1 MYLLQKTRLKFNSEL
16 NFDYNKLNL
25 PNGDVTALVSGG
37 RIIYSF
43 TPKIFIQSYIQ
54 FNNISNVFSVNA
66 KFGWTR
72 SANTGLFLVF
82 NSFKD
87 NDFFDEINYR
97 SIILKYSYQFDLL

>member
-1 MYLLQKTRLKFNSEL
+1 MERTYDSLHTYINLAKKT
-16 NFDYNKLNL
+16 
-25 PNGDVTALVSGG
+25 
-37 RIIYSF
+37 
-43 TPKIFIQSYIQ
+43 
-54 FNNISNVFSVNA
+54 IS

-87 NDFFDEINYR
+87 NDIFDEINYR